1 MNFEDGIKRGLGHIL
16 EQARKAQSDIE
27 RARDEVL
34 NMEVVG
40 QAGGGLVKVTMTG
53 RHQARK
59 VDIDPSLL
67 GDLDMLQ
74 DLVCAAIND
83 AVHKAERAVTEK
95 VGSFAGNIRFPDLK
109 DKF

>member
-74 DLVCAAIND
+74 DLVTAAIND

-95 VGSFAGNIRFPDLK
+95 VGHFASNIRFPDLK
-109 DKF
+109 DRF